1 MVKEKEVVEE
11 HKTWLQEEFT
21 AKSAALLE
29 ERKRNAELEAEVEA
43 TAEQVGRKTQQ
54 GLGFRTSM

>member
-1 MVKEKEVVEE
+1 MVEE